1 MRIHV
6 ERQATIY
13 FAGMEAQQNF
23 DPRSVRHYHASSD
36 YQHAVDLLSYF
47 FELKVLEAYIKF

>member
-1 MRIHV
+1 V